1 MEELRGGKMREVERN
16 REREGGREGR
26 DVSEDKDVVNK
37 ERQL

>member
-1 MEELRGGKMREVERN
+1 MEELRGGKMREVERG

-26 DVSEDKDVVNK
+26 DGSEDKDVVNK